1 MQFMQ
6 AIHSTTCCGVHF
18 YAKATIQH
26 FMEMLLHGLFNLYYF
41 YYFEYRHNTLTYD
54 VMLY

>member
-6 AIHSTTCCGVHF
+6 AIHCTTCCGVHF